1 MKSTIFVRP
10 LQKSSCQDGR
20 GFLAPLNAAL
30 ESRKTCL
37 WHGAAYPSLLFF
49 RGFFVIIIIAFL
61 AGCAKEL
68 KDMPVTQVAPEK
80 VEKPPPMEELPV
92 SQVVEEAKEK
102 EKLYSLSVRDLDVR
116 DVFFIFKK
124 ELPEYNIVMDPD
136 VSGTVAV
143 DFKDLPLDMAL
154 EYILEPLGLEYTMEE
169 NILRVS
175 KPRIETRT
183 FEFIYSTSTRTAK
196 GALMAVTGG
205 GGGPSGVVPPGG
217 ALAGGAASASYGSVD
232 TTDTMNVWDELEAE
246 IKNLLSDKG
255 KLSINRRVGHITVTD
270 YRSNLKRIE
279 EFIDFF
285 KVGIKRQ
292 ILIRAKV
299 LEVTLTEGSE
309 FGIDWNIVLRRFS
322 FLGARKGQIG
332 GAIEERAMGPNL
344 GGKKSRTQAPIAFKE
359 SFAPTLGRQVF
370 PTAELFQFGITHENF
385 DMVVRAL
392 ETQGKVTVL
401 SAPEVSTLNGQKA
414 IIRSVRED
422 AVFQTTVTTTSA
434 GTTESTTVQPFTI
447 GVYLDVI
454 PHVDSEGMITMSIHP
469 SVSSLVTTREFK
481 GARKPIIDTRETD
494 TIVTVKEGETVIIAG
509 LMQDRIQVDI
519 SKVPLFGD
527 IPFLGKAFRREI
539 KSAQKSELVVL
550 LSPTVVGPTAKD
562 FGTARQK
569 YWMLKKQFPK

>member
-1 MKSTIFVRP
+1 M
-10 LQKSSCQDGR
+10 
-20 GFLAPLNAAL
+20 
-30 ESRKTCL
+30 
-37 WHGAAYPSLLFF
+37 
-49 RGFFVIIIIAFL
+49 IIIIAFF

-80 VEKPPPMEELPV
+80 AEKPPPMEEMPV

-143 DFKDLPLDMAL
+143 DFKDLPLEKAL
-154 EYILEPLGLEYTMEE
+154 EYIMEPLNLEYTMEE

-183 FEFIYSTSTRTAK
+183 FEFVYSTATRTAK
-196 GALMAVTGG
+196 GTLMAVTGG
-205 GGGPSGVVPPGG
+205 GGGTSGVVPPGG
-217 ALAGGAASASYGSVD
+217 AMAGGGATSTSYGSIETAD
-232 TTDTMNVWDELEAE
+232 TTNVWNELEAG
-246 IKNLLSDKG
+246 IKDLLSDKG
-255 KLSINRRVGHITVTD
+255 KVSVNRRVGYITVTD
-270 YRSNLKRIE
+270 YRSNLKGIE

-285 KVGIKRQ
+285 KTTTKRQ
-292 ILIRAKV
+292 ILIKAKI
-299 LEVTLTEGSE
+299 LEVTLTESSE
-309 FGIDWNIVLRRFS
+309 FGIDWNIVIKKFNV
-322 FLGARKGQIG
+322 LGARKGQIG
-332 GAIEERAMGPNL
+332 GSVETRTMGPAI
-344 GGKKSRTQAPIAFKE
+344 GKHKSATSQPIGLKQTF
-359 SFAPTLGRQVF
+359 SSLGRSLSPFAIGQQ
-370 PTAELFQFGITHENF
+370 TELFQFGITHENF
-385 DMVVRAL
+385 DMLVKAL

-422 AVFQTTVTTTSA
+422 AVFQTTTTTTSGVTTTSA
-434 GTTESTTVQPFTI
+434 TVQPFTI
-447 GVYLDVI
+447 GVFLDVI

-469 SVSSLVTTREFK
+469 SVSSLVEVKTFGTGTT
-481 GARKPIIDTRETD
+481 ASKPIIDTRETD
-494 TIVTVKEGETVIIAG
+494 TVVVVREEETVLIAG
-509 LMQDRIQVDI
+509 LMQDKILVEI
-519 SKVPLFGD
+519 AKIPLFGD
-527 IPFLGKAFRREI
+527 IPFLGKLFRKER

-550 LSPTVVGPTAKD
+550 LSPTVVGPAAKD

>member
-1 MKSTIFVRP
+1 
-10 LQKSSCQDGR
+10 
-20 GFLAPLNAAL
+20 
-30 ESRKTCL
+30 
-37 WHGAAYPSLLFF
+37 
-49 RGFFVIIIIAFL
+49 VIIIIAFL

-80 VEKPPPMEELPV
+80 AEKPPPMEEMPV

-143 DFKDLPLDMAL
+143 DFKDLPLEKAL

-183 FEFIYSTSTRTAK
+183 FEFVYSTATRTAK
-196 GALMAVTGG
+196 GSLMAVTGG

-232 TTDTMNVWDELEAE
+232 TADTINVWDELEAG
-246 IKNLLSDKG
+246 IKDLLSDKG
-255 KLSINRRVGHITVTD
+255 KVSVNRRVGHITVTD
-270 YRSNLKRIE
+270 YRSNLKRVE

-285 KVGIKRQ
+285 KTETKKQ
-292 ILIRAKV
+292 ILIKAKI
-299 LEVTLTEGSE
+299 LEVTLTESSE
-309 FGIDWNIVLRRFS
+309 FGIDWNIVIKKFNI
-322 FLGARKGQIG
+322 LGARKGQIG
-332 GAIEERAMGPNL
+332 GSVETRTMGPSK
-344 GGKKSRTQAPIAFKE
+344 GGHASATSQPIGLK
-359 SFAPTLGRQVF
+359 QVF
-370 PTAELFQFGITHENF
+370 SSLARASSPFSVGQETELFQFGITHENF
-385 DMVVRAL
+385 DMLVKAL

-454 PHVDSEGMITMSIHP
+454 PHVDPEGMITMNIHP

-481 GARKPIIDTRETD
+481 GARKPVIDTRETD
-494 TIVTVKEGETVIIAG
+494 TVVVVREEETVLIAG
-509 LMQDRIQVDI
+509 LMQDRITVEI
-519 SKVPLFGD
+519 AKIPLFGD
-527 IPFLGKAFRREI
+527 IPFLGKLFRKER

-550 LSPTVVGPTAKD
+550 LSPTVVGPAAKD
-562 FGTARQK
+562 FSTARQK
-569 YWMLKKQFPK
+569 YWMLKKHFPK